1 MEHRAHALWQS
12 AGSALMLG
20 RAPRAPAPRGAG
32 SCRPGGALAGSASL
46 PGEMLTCRRHF
57 GSADRVSQAAC
68 RPVSGSELVSD
79 LGDIE
84 PNRFVGRDVSR
95 EKHGLAGDA

>member
-1 MEHRAHALWQS
+1 M
-12 AGSALMLG
+12 
-20 RAPRAPAPRGAG
+20 PPA
-32 SCRPGGALAGSASL
+32 
-46 PGEMLTCRRHF
+46 F
-57 GSADRVSQAAC
+57 GSSDRVSQAAC

-84 PNRFVGRDVSR
+84 PNRLLGRDVSR